1 METLYVFKNSEGR
14 YITLANRDDG
24 AARYNIKYNIK
35 VTKALSAALVTTDA
49 ILIADIM
56 AELKTLQPMSTACIQ
71 PYDGEDFKLYT
82 IQLEPVPNDKLVDI
96 NSYIELKE
104 KLSKN
109 ISL

>member
-24 AARYNIKYNIK
+24 AARYNIK

-104 KLSKN
+104 KLSEN